1 MSDQLQPIIVIYFVV
16 INVVTF
22 IVYGIDKW
30 KARHDQWRIPEAILL
45 GLAFIGGS
53 IGACMGMHVWHH
65 KTLRKRFQYGVP
77 LILLIQIALILFVS
91 CRCRQVAELPVSA
104 DAHRYEPEHSADVF
118 LLMYDKEVGKQ
129 PLLKAI
135 EQYHCAIVYD
145 YHTING
151 MALKKPA
158 DKTLEETMQFFRQ
171 VKGVLSVEY
180 DHIYRLDDPVVRTV
194 TE

>member
-1 MSDQLQPIIVIYFVV
+1 MCDQLQPIIVKYLVV

-30 KARHDQWRIPEAILL
+30 KARHAKWRIPEAILL

-53 IGACMGMHVWHH
+53 IGACTGMHVWHH
-65 KTLRKRFQYGVP
+65 KTLHKRFQYGVP
-77 LILLIQIALILFVS
+77 LILLIQVALILFVS
-91 CRCRQVAELPVSA
+91 CRCRQVAELPVA
-104 DAHRYEPEHSADVF
+104 AEVHRYEPEHSDQVF
-118 LLMYDKEVGKQ
+118 LLMYDKKIGKQ

-135 EQYHCAIVYD
+135 EQYHCEIVYD

-158 DKTLEETMQFFRQ
+158 DKTLEETMQFFRK

-180 DHIYRLDDPVVRTV
+180 DHIYRLDDPVVRTE